1 MNVEDDFISML
12 FFRIIFPCNLNPSFF
27 WHVAV
32 NQKFQLD
39 TVAGIN
45 CFNRERGFKI
55 SECSHPLNMR
65 HKNFGTE
72 AQLPPFHSSEAE
84 QSNSI
89 RQIMEHVD
97 SWNELS
103 QEVQTLQSIIEAL
116 KEVSEKI
123 DKDKAGL
130 RVVVDV
136 MDQVHA
142 MLSCET
148 EGLFDLQKQV
158 RRQVVEMCQK
168 SVPLSLSDD
177 VGAKLNTALNE
188 TSQKMKEIQAE
199 YLRDIQKHN
208 EKFLADLNNSKGVWL
223 SRKVFWWSAGIAYVL
238 SLLGFCIIIW
248 NIVH

>member
-1 MNVEDDFISML
+1 MRIVTKVSLSDEEAEFDVKSLTTDQMKDLLKYYKTCQEPRRKEFLEM
-12 FFRIIFPCNLNPSFF
+12 FFFAFHACGLRVVDVMTLQWS
-27 WHVAV
+27 H
-32 NQKFQLD
+32 
-39 TVAGIN
+39 IN
-45 CFNRERGFKI
+45 FDKKE
-55 SECSHPLNMR
+55 

-72 AQLPPFHSSEAE
+72 TQLPPFHSSEAE
-84 QSNSI
+84 QGNSI

-97 SWNELS
+97 SRNELS
-103 QEVQTLQSIIEAL
+103 QEVQILQSIIETL

-168 SVPLSLSDD
+168 SVPLSLPDD
-177 VGAKLNTALNE
+177 VGAKPNTIAR
-188 TSQKMKEIQAE
+188 TPSMKQAK
-199 YLRDIQKHN
+199 R
-208 EKFLADLNNSKGVWL
+208 
-223 SRKVFWWSAGIAYVL
+223 
-238 SLLGFCIIIW
+238 
-248 NIVH
+248 